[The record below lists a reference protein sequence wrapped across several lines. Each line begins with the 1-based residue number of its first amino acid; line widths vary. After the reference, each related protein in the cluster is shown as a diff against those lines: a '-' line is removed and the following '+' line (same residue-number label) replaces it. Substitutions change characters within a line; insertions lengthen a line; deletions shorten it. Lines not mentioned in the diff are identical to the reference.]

1 LKVNPSP
8 GIQRV
13 FPCLHEVVRVHEDA
27 FAITTVSRAMR
38 RRVMLMAK
46 LLRIEAPIIDLALPF
61 LLAAMGWAVLGAS
74 CRLLSWGKNDWM
86 GCRKPF

>member
-1 LKVNPSP
+1 
-8 GIQRV
+8 
-13 FPCLHEVVRVHEDA
+13 
-27 FAITTVSRAMR
+27 MR

-46 LLRIEAPIIDLALPF
+46 LLSIEAPIIDLALPF